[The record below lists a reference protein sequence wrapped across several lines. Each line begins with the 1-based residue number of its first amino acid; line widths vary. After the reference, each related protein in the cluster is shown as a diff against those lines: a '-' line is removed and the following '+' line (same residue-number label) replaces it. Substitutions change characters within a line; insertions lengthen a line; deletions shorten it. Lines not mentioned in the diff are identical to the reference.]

1 MRSLLT
7 VTAIALNFGMAS
19 ADMVRPGTT
28 NQKLHSL
35 RCFVVLFFFWSKKK
49 ASDADVSL
57 KAFQL

>member
-28 NQKLHSL
+28 NQTLQSF
-35 RCFVVLFFFWSKKK
+35 RYFVVFLSSKKK
-49 ASDADVSL
+49 IAMQTSG
-57 KAFQL
+57 